1 MSVLWEGFPFSM
13 SHRFVRCPHCKMPH
27 DAAERVCP
35 TTGRRMP
42 VETGS
47 GARSRM
53 SELPP
58 PERRPE
64 PLGFDPAKNRIEA
77 EAARSFSRPATGA
90 SVPTRNLQQDLIGR
104 AVSDRYLIRGV
115 LGEGGMGTVYEAE
128 HIGLGRQVAI
138 KVLNPSQAKKR
149 VAVKRFQQ
157 EARAAGAIGHP
168 NICEV
173 YDLGLLDDGSPY
185 LVMEKLIGTTLAD
198 RISREGGLPFDE
210 IIDVMT
216 QVLSGLIAAHDKG
229 IVHRD
234 IKPENIFLAR
244 RVGCPPVVKILDF
257 GVSKMMPQFQGGEEQ
272 LDLTRTGMVMGT
284 PYYMSPEQARGER
297 NLDGRVDVYACG
309 VMMYESIVGK
319 RPFLAPN
326 YNALLLSIINTV
338 PKSLREVR
346 PATPPAMEVVVGR
359 MMAKA
364 RDDRYPTANAVLRD
378 IQALPVALGTSGRS
392 QPPPPMADERL
403 RAAPTTGGRVA
414 VQERSR
420 LERERN
426 EGPGATLRSRMADAQ
441 APRQRGVQPPPS
453 ADHSTRVDHKLL
465 EARPAAAAANRAPRV
480 PDSDSF
486 EIPIHITSSDL
497 RPLSSPTGGGGGHD
511 FVDEMPTEVFRP
523 GFHPSPSPIVPARSP
538 NETRIHHAP
547 QRPPQHAPQHAPQ
560 HHAAGHGHAQAQR
573 PQGRPAPPPTAG
585 VPPQGVAPA
594 GLAPVNF
601 SGLTGDDWD
610 SETVVK
616 KPAAL
621 TTTRHRDRPPS
632 GRGRA
637 APKPFNPD
645 ETLNLN
651 GGVGMDVDVDVDFG
665 DETAASPP
673 PANHQPPPRRR

>member
-1 MSVLWEGFPFSM
+1 M

-42 VETGS
+42 ADSGT

-64 PLGFDPAKNRIEA
+64 PLGFDPAKNRIA
-77 EAARSFSRPATGA
+77 EAALAARPAARPATA
-90 SVPTRNLQQDLIGR
+90 TLAPTRNLQQDLIGR
-104 AVSDRYLIRGV
+104 AVSDRYMIRGV

-210 IIDVMT
+210 IADVMV

-244 RVGCPPVVKILDF
+244 RVGCPPIVKILDF
-257 GVSKMMPQFQGGEEQ
+257 GVSKMMPQFQGGDEQ

-338 PKSLREVR
+338 PRSLREVR
-346 PATPPAMEVVVGR
+346 PATPPAFETIVGR

-378 IQALPVALGTSGRS
+378 IQALPIAAAARM
-392 QPPPPMADERL
+392 PPPPAEERG
-403 RAAPTTGGRVA
+403 RGPAAGGGRLS
-414 VQERSR
+414 QTRGSR
-420 LERERN
+420 VDRAES
-426 EGPGATLRSRMADAQ
+426 PGATLRSRMADAPSPGSRVPR
-441 APRQRGVQPPPS
+441 APDSG
-453 ADHSTRVDHKLL
+453 DKSTRLDINVQD
-465 EARPAAAAANRAPRV
+465 ARAAAQARRV
-480 PDSDSF
+480 PGSDSY
-486 EIPIHITSSDL
+486 EIPIHVTSSDL
-497 RPLSSPTGGGGGHD
+497 RALPASGGSTD
-511 FVDEMPTEVFRP
+511 FVDEMPTEIFRP
-523 GFHPSPSPIVPARSP
+523 GMHPSPVAPSRSP
-538 NETRIHHAP
+538 NETRIHRAP
-547 QRPPQHAPQHAPQ
+547 AAPPANAQAAPPARRPPPPPAE
-560 HHAAGHGHAQAQR
+560 
-573 PQGRPAPPPTAG
+573 APPP
-585 VPPQGVAPA
+585 PA
-594 GLAPVNF
+594 MAPVNF

-621 TTTRHRDRPPS
+621 TTMRHRDRPP
-632 GRGRA
+632 
-637 APKPFNPD
+637 
-645 ETLNLN
+645 
-651 GGVGMDVDVDVDFG
+651 
-665 DETAASPP
+665 
-673 PANHQPPPRRR
+673 

>member
-1 MSVLWEGFPFSM
+1 
-13 SHRFVRCPHCKMPH
+13 MPH

-64 PLGFDPAKNRIEA
+64 PLGFDPAKNRIAAEA
-77 EAARSFSRPATGA
+77 EAVRPPARPATGA
-90 SVPTRNLQQDLIGR
+90 SVPTRNLQQELIGR
-104 AVSDRYLIRGV
+104 AVSERYIIRGV

-185 LVMEKLIGTTLAD
+185 LVMEKLVGGTLAD

-210 IIDVMT
+210 IVDVMT

-244 RVGCPPVVKILDF
+244 RVGCQPIVKILDF

-346 PATPPAMEVVVGR
+346 PATPPAMEIVVGR

-378 IQALPVALGTSGRS
+378 IQALPVAMG
-392 QPPPPMADERL
+392 
-403 RAAPTTGGRVA
+403 TGGRIA
-414 VQERSR
+414 VQERPR
-420 LERERN
+420 PERN
-426 EGPGATLRSRMADAQ
+426 DGPGATLRSRMADAPG
-441 APRQRGVQPPPS
+441 PRERGARQPDS

-465 EARPAAAAANRAPRV
+465 EARAAAAANRAERV
-480 PDSDSF
+480 PGSDSY
-486 EIPIHITSSDL
+486 EIPIHVTSSDL
-497 RPLSSPTGGGGGHD
+497 RPSPIGGGGGSHD

-523 GFHPSPSPIVPARSP
+523 GFHPSPGAPARSP
-538 NETRIHHAP
+538 NETRIHRAP
-547 QRPPQHAPQHAPQ
+547 QRPQQPGQAAPQP
-560 HHAAGHGHAQAQR
+560 R
-573 PQGRPAPPPTAG
+573 PQQQYPQQQQHGPPPQQQHQHQPARRTPTPAAG
-585 VPPQGVAPA
+585 VPPQQLVPA
-594 GLAPVNF
+594 ALAPVNF

-645 ETLNLN
+645 ETVNLN
-651 GGVGMDVDVDVDFG
+651 GDIGIDVDFG
-665 DETAASPP
+665 DETATSPP
-673 PANHQPPPRRR
+673 DHPPPRRR

>member
-1 MSVLWEGFPFSM
+1 M

-42 VETGS
+42 VDANA

-64 PLGFDPAKNRIEA
+64 PLGFDPAKNRIAAER
-77 EAARSFSRPATGA
+77 EAARSAELLAQQRADSTQQ
-90 SVPTRNLQQDLIGR
+90 PTRNLQQDLIGR
-104 AVSDRYLIRGV
+104 TVSDRYMIRGV

-128 HIGLGRQVAI
+128 HMGLGRQVAI

-198 RISREGGLPFDE
+198 RIGREGGLPFDE
-210 IIDVMT
+210 ITDVMI

-244 RVGCPPVVKILDF
+244 RVGCPPIVKILDF

-326 YNALLLSIINTV
+326 YNALLLSIINTT

-346 PATPPAMEVVVGR
+346 PATPGAMESVVLR

-378 IQALPVALGTSGRS
+378 IQGLAAAQQAGRPA
-392 QPPPPMADERL
+392 PPAQDERT
-403 RAAPTTGGRVA
+403 RATVSDGRPAPGRPV
-414 VQERSR
+414 
-420 LERERN
+420 
-426 EGPGATLRSRMADAQ
+426 EGAGATLRSRMAEAPGPQHGGAPPESHERSTRLDIKLSDARPAQ
-441 APRQRGVQPPPS
+441 KKMPSDSYEIPVHITGADLPRAQSPPS
-453 ADHSTRVDHKLL
+453 ADYGEEL
-465 EARPAAAAANRAPRV
+465 
-480 PDSDSF
+480 
-486 EIPIHITSSDL
+486 
-497 RPLSSPTGGGGGHD
+497 
-511 FVDEMPTEVFRP
+511 PTEIFRP
-523 GFHPSPSPIVPARSP
+523 GLHPNPNPPPRHAPARSP
-538 NETRIHHAP
+538 NETRIHQAP
-547 QRPPQHAPQHAPQ
+547 QRRPPPQV
-560 HHAAGHGHAQAQR
+560 
-573 PQGRPAPPPTAG
+573 APPPASA
-585 VPPQGVAPA
+585 PPPPRM
-594 GLAPVNF
+594 APVNF
-601 SGLTGDDWD
+601 SGLVGDDWD

-621 TTTRHRDRPPS
+621 TTTRHRDRPTPAPAAGRPPS
-632 GRGRA
+632 ERKQ
-637 APKPFNPD
+637 KPFNPD
-645 ETLNLN
+645 ETVNLQ
-651 GGVGMDVDVDVDFG
+651 GEIEVEVDF
-665 DETAASPP
+665 DETHISPQ
-673 PANHQPPPRRR
+673 QPPPRRR